1 MAYETWFKI
10 EGIDGA
16 VLDGARRGWS
26 AVTSFSQSV
35 QAGHG
40 NGQPFQFSNL
50 SRKMDR
56 SSPLFARAAAE
67 GRHFREALIE
77 LVSAEGTMRIRL
89 QDVTLQSYSF
99 NSGSSD
105 TESMPME
112 NVGLEAQK
120 AEWAFTPAGGREV
133 KASWPP
139 EGAARKPAEP
149 AAV

>member
-26 AVTSFSQSV
+26 AVPSFSQSV
-35 QAGHG
+35 QTAHA

-50 SRKMDR
+50 MRKMDR

-77 LVSAEGTMRIRL
+77 LVSEAGAMRIRL
-89 QDVTLQSYSF
+89 QDVTIQNYSF
-99 NSGSSD
+99 NGGASD
-105 TESMPME
+105 PEGMPLESI
-112 NVGLEAQK
+112 GLEAQK
-120 AEWAFTPAGGREV
+120 AEWSFTPAGGREV
-133 KASWPP
+133 KSSWPP

>member
-1 MAYETWFKI
+1 MGYETWFKI

-26 AVTSFSQSV
+26 SVSSFSQSV

-40 NGQPFQFSNL
+40 NGQPFQFSNVM
-50 SRKMDR
+50 RKMDR

-77 LVSAEGTMRIRL
+77 LVSEAGTMRIRL
-89 QDVTLQSYSF
+89 QDVTLQNYSF
-99 NSGSSD
+99 NAGTSD
-105 TESMPME
+105 PEALPME
-112 NVGLEAQK
+112 GISLEAQK
-120 AEWAFTPAGGREV
+120 AEWTFTPAGGREV
-133 KASWPP
+133 KTSWPP